1 MRELKRQQ
9 TKFKVISNNLN
20 REEFL
25 KVVPVS
31 CTRYCYR
38 GSPWVTVYTGTQKQ
52 CKTYL
57 TKKSKAR

>member
-9 TKFKVISNNLN
+9 PLFKVISNLN
-20 REEFL
+20 HDDFL

-38 GSPWVTVYTGTQKQ
+38 DSPWITVYTGTQKQ

-57 TKKSKAR
+57 TRKKKSI